1 MEACCGESR
10 LFVNRRLTGV
20 HIGPGPR
27 GSEVGGAS
35 FVQGQG
41 RTGVGGLLG
50 NQEGSG
56 RGLHLE
62 LESLFYESGQSQGGL
77 TRL

>member
-10 LFVNRRLTGV
+10 LFVNHRLTGV

-35 FVQGQG
+35 FVQGRG
-41 RTGVGGLLG
+41 RIGVGGPLG

-56 RGLHLE
+56 RGPHLE
-62 LESLFYESGQSQGGL
+62 QGSLFYESGQNQGGL